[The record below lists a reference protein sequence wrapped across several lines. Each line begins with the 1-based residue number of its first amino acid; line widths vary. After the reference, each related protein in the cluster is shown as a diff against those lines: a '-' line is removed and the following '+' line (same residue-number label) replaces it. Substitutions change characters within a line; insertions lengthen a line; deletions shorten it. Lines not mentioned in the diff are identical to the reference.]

1 MSFAFLDDMLEGGLE
16 LRAGLS
22 KVATFNSQCRTR
34 VRANRLPLT
43 LQPPGC
49 PFMVLLELL

>member
-1 MSFAFLDDMLEGGLE
+1 MSFAFLDDILEGGLE

-22 KVATFNSQCRTR
+22 KVATFNSQCCTR

-49 PFMVLLELL
+49 PLMVLLELL